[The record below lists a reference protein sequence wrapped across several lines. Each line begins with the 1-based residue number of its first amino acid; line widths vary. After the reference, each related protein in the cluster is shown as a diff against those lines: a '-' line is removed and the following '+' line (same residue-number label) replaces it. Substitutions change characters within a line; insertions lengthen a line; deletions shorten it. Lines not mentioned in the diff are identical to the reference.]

1 MGASRWAALLP
12 REDSGN
18 MIAKQVLAPL
28 ALAAMIMAAVF
39 VAWESHDDVVR
50 EDEGNFV
57 MSADTHSH
65 NKKDAIFGQLKVGG
79 GWCLHAPKQTM
90 ETQLTIAKCANTKQ
104 QHWVFQQKTG
114 LVQLKAGGLC
124 VHADYVSEPEGALTS
139 LQPCNAKSE
148 RQTFTL
154 DKKSQTLQLQQ
165 SPHLCVHSVDAKR
178 RIGQPVLI
186 MPCHENLLDL
196 GEETATQVQPLATNP
211 SVDRILKKANDDV
224 KVSSA
229 VDAKVPKVLDAAVPK
244 MPKKVPTVSTEDFT
258 KEFSSKS
265 KDGALS
271 SALSRI
277 DSAMTLYH
285 QQSAA
290 IKVKAEK
297 AEHAAKG
304 KPKQLKKAKVQAA
317 KELQQVEMQHTATLK
332 STISQLQSHFDE
344 TAKKAH
350 QVSAKVKK
358 SAQARAKQLTTDA
371 KKRAS
376 LAVAQARKQ
385 LKEVLQSSRMTLRK
399 STEERQRARN
409 HLVQLRSKKS
419 PDEVEVAEAALNLAK
434 INKATHAANIKAHR
448 ATRLASSLA
457 SKRIQFANTM
467 LASRLKAIRGTQHL
481 STDKAALK
489 AQSLIAEAQESL
501 LTAKQQVLMSFHG
514 AVDRMNL
521 DEIVGK
527 KTMVPLSSHKLQP
540 QHSIASRA
548 AVQEFDGDIE
558 QNNVVGRNLQDQDL
572 VDSHASALTRAPE
585 DEIYTQKMKTCS
597 FPYKYNGQKMF
608 RCKMS
613 KKGHWCATKVDA
625 NLKIQE
631 WDYCVLDKR
640 AVTLAKQA
648 AMEAATIEIKRMLA
662 STGAKI
668 TPAALRESL
677 RAAAAAQQVPGTKKS
692 GSAGKAALAKKRLAA
707 GKRSMNSAQAK
718 AKVDQMIKQHSKKM
732 AQP

>member
-1 MGASRWAALLP
+1 MV
-12 REDSGN
+12 
-18 MIAKQVLAPL
+18 AKQVLAPL

-50 EDEGNFV
+50 EEEDEGNFV

-65 NKKDAIFGQLKVGG
+65 NTKDAVFGQLKVGG

-90 ETQLTIAKCANTKQ
+90 ETQLTIAKCANSKA

-165 SPHLCVHSVDAKR
+165 APHLCVHSVDAKR
-178 RIGQPVLI
+178 RVGQPVLI

-196 GEETATQVQPLATNP
+196 GEESESVQPLVTNP
-211 SVDRILKKANDDV
+211 KDTSVDRILEKANDDV
-224 KVSSA
+224 KVQSA
-229 VDAKVPKVLDAAVPK
+229 VHEKAAKLLDAKLPKL
-244 MPKKVPTVSTEDFT
+244 PKKVSSAASTVSTKEFT
-258 KEFSSKS
+258 KAFSSKT

-285 QQSAA
+285 QQSTA
-290 IKVKAEK
+290 IKAKAKKAER
-297 AEHAAKG
+297 AAQG
-304 KPKQLKKAKVQAA
+304 KPKQLKKAKALA
-317 KELQQVEMQHTATLK
+317 MKELQQVEMQHTATLK

-358 SAQARAKQLTTDA
+358 SAKARAKQLTTDA
-371 KKRAS
+371 KKRSS

-385 LKEVLQSSRMTLRK
+385 LEAVLQSSRMSLRK
-399 STEERQRARN
+399 STEQRQRARN

-419 PDEVEVAEAALNLAK
+419 PDEVEVAQAALNLAK

-448 ATRLASSLA
+448 AIRLASSLA

-467 LASRLKAIRGTQHL
+467 LASRLKAIRGTQQL

-514 AVDRMNL
+514 AVDNINL

-540 QHSIASRA
+540 QRSMASRA

-558 QNNVVGRNLQDQDL
+558 QNNMVWRNLQDQDL

-648 AMEAATIEIKRMLA
+648 AMEAATIEIKRMLT

-677 RAAAAAQQVPGTKKS
+677 RAAAAAQQVPGTKRS
-692 GSAGKAALAKKRLAA
+692 GSAGKAALEKQRLAA
-707 GKRSMNSAQAK
+707 GKRSMNSAAAK
-718 AKVDQMIKQHSKKM
+718 AKVDSMISQEKH
-732 AQP
+732 

>member
-1 MGASRWAALLP
+1 
-12 REDSGN
+12 

-28 ALAAMIMAAVF
+28 ALAAMIVVAVF
-39 VAWESHDDVVR
+39 VAWESHDVDVVR
-50 EDEGNFV
+50 EDDEGNFV
-57 MSADTHSH
+57 LRADTKSH
-65 NKKDAIFGQLKVGG
+65 TTKDAVFGQLKVGG

-90 ETQLTIAKCANTKQ
+90 ETQLTIAKCANNKG

-165 SPHLCVHSVDAKR
+165 APHLCVHSVDAKR

-196 GEETATQVQPLATNP
+196 GEQESTLSDETPEATSA
-211 SVDRILKKANDDV
+211 SVDRILSKARDDV
-224 KVSSA
+224 TVQKAVSAKVSKTKHVNA
-229 VDAKVPKVLDAAVPK
+229 L
-244 MPKKVPTVSTEDFT
+244 PKKVAQEVT
-258 KEFSSKS
+258 KENNELKEFGSKS
-265 KDGALS
+265 KDAALS
-271 SALSRI
+271 SALSKI
-277 DSAMTLYH
+277 DSAMALYH
-285 QQSAA
+285 QQSKT
-290 IKVKAEK
+290 IKAKAKKAEL
-297 AEHAAKG
+297 AAHG
-304 KPKQLKKAKVQAA
+304 KPKQLNKAKALAA
-317 KELQQVEMQHTATLK
+317 KELQQVEAQHTATLK
-332 STISQLQSHFDE
+332 STIMQLQSHFDATE
-344 TAKKAH
+344 KKAH
-350 QVSAKVKK
+350 QDAAKVKK
-358 SAQARAKQLTTDA
+358 SAQARAKQLTADA

-376 LAVAQARKQ
+376 LAISQARKQ
-385 LKEVLQSSRMTLRK
+385 LKSVLQSSRMTLRK

-409 HLVQLRSKKS
+409 RVVKLRSQNS
-419 PDEVEVAEAALNLAK
+419 PDEVEVAEAALKLAK

-467 LASRLKAIRGTQHL
+467 LASRIKAIQGTQRL

-514 AVDRMNL
+514 AVDKMNL

-527 KTMVPLSSHKLQP
+527 NTMVPLSSHKLQP
-540 QHSIASRA
+540 QRSIASRA

-558 QNNVVGRNLQDQDL
+558 QNNVVGHTLEDQDL
-572 VDSHASALTRAPE
+572 VDSHASSLTRAPE
-585 DEIYTQKMKTCS
+585 DQVYTQKMKTCS

-613 KKGHWCATKVDA
+613 KKGHWCATKVNAD
-625 NLKIQE
+625 LEIQE
-631 WDYCVLDKR
+631 WDYCVQDKR
-640 AVTLAKQA
+640 AVALAKQA
-648 AMEAATIEIKRMLA
+648 AMEAATIEIKRMLV

-677 RAAAAAQQVPGTKKS
+677 RAAAAAQHVPGTKKS
-692 GSAGKAALAKKRLAA
+692 GSAGKASLAKQRLAA
-707 GKRSMNSAQAK
+707 GKQAMNSAKAK
-718 AKVDQMIKQHSKKM
+718 AKVDDMINKQD
-732 AQP
+732 